1 MGNNNVPI
9 EAVWK
14 AFTTVASYATAHAG
28 FPVVL
33 EKCGVEQGI
42 VVSRFGVDGRDLEFN
57 MTPTADAASVA
68 RVLATHADWKA
79 NDIKTSLDVPDLW
92 CTWWQNCT
100 ANDDVCQTWWNDI
113 ATGREEEFEAEAIQ
127 VKLEEIQEH
136 VLAAVEADAEFVSA
150 LFKLADVLR
159 GYRERTVCEL
169 PDADTFSAKVFNWLL
184 CHDGVADWGCG
195 VSPDEIMRFTDLRS
209 GRFWSV
215 AIDGEPGEAGE
226 SMWVNMCDGAMSPDF
241 EPLEFGSVDAAVA
254 GVGRWLLAAA
264 K

>member
-1 MGNNNVPI
+1 MENNNVSI

-14 AFTTVASYATAHAG
+14 AFTTVASYATAYAG

-33 EKCGVEQGI
+33 VKCGVEHGI
-42 VVSRFGVDGRDLEFN
+42 VVSRFAVSGRDLEFN
-57 MTPTADAASVA
+57 MTPTGDAASVA
-68 RVLATHADWKA
+68 RVLATHAKWKA

-100 ANDDVCQTWWNDI
+100 ANDDVFQTWWNDI
-113 ATGREEEFEAEAIQ
+113 ATGRDEEFEAEAIQ

-136 VLAAVEADAEFVSA
+136 VLAAVEADAEFASD
-150 LFKLADVLR
+150 LLRLADVLR
-159 GYRERTVCEL
+159 GYLERTVFEF
-169 PDADTFSAKVFNWLL
+169 PDADVFSSKVFNWLL
-184 CHDGVADWGCG
+184 CHDDMADWECS
-195 VSPDEIMRFTDLRS
+195 VSPDEIMRFTGSRS

-215 AIDGEPGEAGE
+215 AIDGEAGECGE
-226 SMWVNMCDGAMSPDF
+226 SMWVNMCEDAMSPDF